1 MCGIT
6 GFLDRTT
13 STDDQELGALVTR
26 MADTLH
32 HRGPDDTC
40 IWTDAANGLAF
51 GHKRLSIID
60 LSPNGRQPMH
70 SACGRFCMVYN
81 GEIYNHSELRR
92 ELVAQGHC
100 FRGHSDTEVLLEAVA
115 AWGLKQALSRF
126 IGMFAFALW
135 DRTERRLTLVRD
147 RLGIKPLYYGW
158 MGNILLFGSELK
170 AVRAHPAFRGEINR
184 DVLALY
190 LQYNYIPAPYSIY
203 RRVCKLPAGSLLS
216 ISPGGEGL
224 SPETYWDMKEVAEA
238 GAREPFQGS
247 PDEAASELDERL
259 RTSVGMRMEA
269 DVPLGAFLSG
279 GVDSSTVVALMQT
292 QSSRPVKTFSI
303 GFEERD
309 YNEAGFAKAV
319 ASYLGTE
326 HTECYLTPQQ
336 ARDVIPR
343 LPSLYDEPFSDSSQ
357 IPTFLVS
364 EIARRHV
371 TVSLS
376 GDGGDELFG
385 GYDRYAYMQKMWRKI
400 GSLPTPLRRVAARII
415 RAGVPRN
422 RFGTLGRKARTLA
435 GFLAIP
441 DVRSMYAWLNTH
453 WKHPAAVVID
463 GIPPATVFSQHQQ
476 WADRGNFLEEMMYVD
491 SVAYLPDDILVKVDR
506 ASMGVSLEARV
517 PLLDHRVV
525 EFAWQIGP
533 DLKVCNGQSKW
544 LLRQVLDRYVPR
556 NLIERPK
563 VGFGVPIDSWLRGP
577 LREWAEELLDERR
590 LKNDGFL
597 QPQPIRNKWA
607 EHLSGQSNWHYD
619 LWDVLMFQ
627 AWLDSS

>member
-13 STDDQELGALVTR
+13 STDGQELGALVAR

-32 HRGPDDTC
+32 HRGPDDTG
-40 IWTDAANGLAF
+40 IWTDVANGLAF

-70 SACGRFCMVYN
+70 SACGRFCIVYN
-81 GEIYNHSELRR
+81 GEIYNHAELRR
-92 ELVAQGHC
+92 ELAALGHC

-126 IGMFAFALW
+126 VGMFAFALW

-147 RLGIKPLYYGW
+147 RLGIKPLYYAW
-158 MGNILLFGSELK
+158 MGNVFLFGSELK
-170 AVRAHPAFRGEINR
+170 AVRAHPAFRGEIDRN
-184 DVLALY
+184 VLALY

-216 ISPGGEGL
+216 ISPGDEDS

-247 PDEAASELDERL
+247 PDEAADELDERL
-259 RTSVGMRMEA
+259 RTSVGLRMEA

-319 ASYLGTE
+319 ASHLGTE

-400 GSLPTPLRRVAARII
+400 GNLPKPLRRVAARII

-435 GFLAIP
+435 GFLDIP
-441 DVRSMYAWLNTH
+441 DARSMYAWLNTH
-453 WKHPAAVVID
+453 WKHPTAVVID
-463 GIPPATVFSQHQQ
+463 GFPPATIFSQHQQ
-476 WADRGNFLEEMMYVD
+476 WADRGNLLEEMMYVD

-533 DLKVCNGQSKW
+533 DLKVRNGQSKW

-590 LKNDGFL
+590 LKNDGFF

-627 AWLDSS
+627 AWLASS